1 MIIRRLNEKG
11 IKEFERFIS
20 DLRNGSKRN
29 TPTDLLTSD
38 LESDE
43 LGFQLDID
51 VENFK
56 NRYEM
61 GAYLVDR
68 LNSVDKQAFTNDV
81 GFWSALAL
89 FWFDQLCPVKSDGSR
104 KPSMV
109 YNYILS
115 KDYKH
120 KPRHAVFT
128 TWQLVEK
135 YSDQVRFLLS
145 KKLPVRGE
153 LTEQIMARQYYFSCE
168 GVIHTASGL
177 YYDTEKETFRK
188 GAAGRGLG
196 SVSRFVNWLQQ
207 LEVNYD
213 LFTMAPNDLLQIMP
227 KEFDRFRV

>member
-1 MIIRRLNEKG
+1 
-11 IKEFERFIS
+11 
-20 DLRNGSKRN
+20 
-29 TPTDLLTSD
+29 
-38 LESDE
+38 
-43 LGFQLDID
+43 
-51 VENFK
+51 
-56 NRYEM
+56 M
-61 GAYLVDR
+61 GAYLAER
-68 LNSVDKQAFTNDV
+68 LGSIEKQEFIGDA

-89 FWFDQLCPVKSDGSR
+89 LWFDQLCPTKSDGSR
-104 KPSMV
+104 NPSMV

-115 KDYKH
+115 EKYNH
-120 KPRHAVFT
+120 RPRHAIFT